1 MLTAADFDQLGFW
14 EDATPEEN
22 ITVYGM
28 DFGTDYIMLT
38 DDLGKT
44 PLDAK
49 KFIVV
54 AAYDDADCFLWGV
67 ELKNF
72 AALKELCAQYAPGS
86 AELFQALKEYKLP
99 KKKIKQCNTAG
110 LFCQRKNCCPA
121 SVTLGSSF

>member
-1 MLTAADFDQLGFW
+1 MLTATDFDKLGFW
-14 EDATPEEN
+14 EDETPEEN

-44 PLDAK
+44 PVDPK

-72 AALKELCAQYAPGS
+72 AALEKLCAEHEAGS
-86 AELFQALKEYKLP
+86 PQLLEAMRTY
-99 KKKIKQCNTAG
+99 KIKQG
-110 LFCQRKNCCPA
+110 
-121 SVTLGSSF
+121 

>member
-14 EDATPEEN
+14 EDTTPEEN

-38 DDLGKT
+38 D
-44 PLDAK
+44 
-49 KFIVV
+49 
-54 AAYDDADCFLWGV
+54 AYDEADCFLWGV

-99 KKKIKQCNTAG
+99 KKK
-110 LFCQRKNCCPA
+110 
-121 SVTLGSSF
+121 

>member
-1 MLTAADFDQLGFW
+1 MLTATDFASLGFW
-14 EDATPEEN
+14 EDTTPEEN

-28 DFGTDYIMLT
+28 DFGSDYVVLT

-54 AAYDDADCFLWGV
+54 AAYDDNDCFLWGV

-72 AALKELCAQYAPGS
+72 AALKTLCGQYPAGSSELLA
-86 AELFQALKEYKLP
+86 ALHDYRLP
-99 KKKIKQCNTAG
+99 KK
-110 LFCQRKNCCPA
+110 
-121 SVTLGSSF
+121 

>member
-38 DDLGKT
+38 NDLGKT

-86 AELFQALKEYKLP
+86 AETGINIPLFLINFRSCLVMILI
-99 KKKIKQCNTAG
+99 IKYS
-110 LFCQRKNCCPA
+110 
-121 SVTLGSSF
+121 SVLWMLQIKSILCI

>member
-1 MLTAADFDQLGFW
+1 MDPASHLIRNMLTALDFEKLGFW

-38 DDLGKT
+38 DDLGNT
-44 PLDAK
+44 PVDAK

-54 AAYDDADCFLWGV
+54 AAYNDEDCFLWGV

-72 AALKELCAQYAPGS
+72 AALKELCSQHEAGS
-86 AELFQALKEYKLP
+86 AELLEALRTYTLP
-99 KKKIKQCNTAG
+99 KNK
-110 LFCQRKNCCPA
+110 
-121 SVTLGSSF
+121 

>member
-1 MLTAADFDQLGFW
+1 MILFLLWNKLLQAKNCCHASQTQ
-14 EDATPEEN
+14 
-22 ITVYGM
+22 
-28 DFGTDYIMLT
+28 T

-49 KFIVV
+49 KLIVV
-54 AAYDDADCFLWGV
+54 AAYDEADCFLWGV

-99 KKKIKQCNTAG
+99 KKK
-110 LFCQRKNCCPA
+110 
-121 SVTLGSSF
+121 